1 MVGMPDYLPLVD
13 RGGPAVRRA
22 YTDCRFGQL
31 HYRHAAPD
39 EPSGKPPLV
48 LLHQN
53 PSSSQE
59 YLPLIA
65 EMARDRAV
73 YAFDTPGN
81 GMSDTPPG
89 PQQLEELAGAFADG
103 IAALGLGRDQA
114 IDVFGYHSGTYL
126 CTELAITARSRV
138 GRLVL
143 SGLPMRSAVERAA
156 NLAKARAVSLPSED
170 GDDILAWLRWLW
182 DFTVVQRLPGADLE
196 QAIWTFRDKGAAMHR
211 RAWTYIGVW
220 SYDAEARL
228 PLVTQPVLVLQPD
241 EPLMEVSRAACTL
254 FPDASFELLSG
265 LSRDVFAVGIPD
277 FARSIRSFCQ

>member
-1 MVGMPDYLPLVD
+1 MPDYLPSAD
-13 RGGPAVRRA
+13 RDGPAIRRG
-22 YTDCRFGQL
+22 YTECRFGQL

-39 EPSGKPPLV
+39 RPTDKPALV

-65 EMARDRAV
+65 EMAKDRAV
-73 YAFDTPGN
+73 WAFDTPGN

-89 PQQLEELAGAFADG
+89 PQPLDELAGAFADG
-103 IAALGLGRDQA
+103 MAALGLGEKRPV
-114 IDVFGYHSGTYL
+114 DVLGYHSGTYL
-126 CTELAITARSRV
+126 CTELAITAPQRV

-143 SGLPMRSAVERAA
+143 SGLPMRSQAEREA
-156 NLAKARAVSLPSED
+156 NLAKARAVTLPDQD
-170 GDDILAWLRWLW
+170 GDEILAWLRWLW

-196 QAIWTFRDKGAAMHR
+196 QAVWTFIDKAGAMHR

-220 SYDAEARL
+220 SYDAPARL
-228 PLVTQPVLVLQPD
+228 PLVTQPVLIAQPH
-241 EPLMEVSRAACTL
+241 EALLEISREAAAL
-254 FPDASFELLSG
+254 FPDARFEELPG
-265 LSRDVFAVGIPD
+265 LSRDVFAVGIAD